1 MQLPDHI
8 SWRDL
13 VFAKTPD
20 SIRRA
25 PVFFY
30 YAVDWSDDGEG
41 QQGHGATWNDL
52 GNGKSRS
59 NSKAQ
64 SQSQQS
70 SFADAMP
77 FGGRVQIRAVHQ
89 VDVDAFPLLGYLMHA
104 YLERSVY
111 AINR

>member
-20 SIRRA
+20 GIRRA

-30 YAVDWSDDGEG
+30 YAVDWSDEGEG
-41 QQGHGATWNDL
+41 QQP
-52 GNGKSRS
+52 
-59 NSKAQ
+59 
-64 SQSQQS
+64 

-104 YLERSVY
+104 CLERSVY